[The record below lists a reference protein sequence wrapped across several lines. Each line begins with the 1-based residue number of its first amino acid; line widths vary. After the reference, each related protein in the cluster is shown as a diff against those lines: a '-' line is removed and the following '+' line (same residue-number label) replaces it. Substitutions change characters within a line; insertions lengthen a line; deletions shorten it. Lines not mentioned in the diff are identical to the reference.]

1 MKVLF
6 LCPRFFNYENEISD
20 ALRRSGAT
28 VDYFDEKPFNNV
40 FFKIILRLWKDNNYL
55 KHISDSYFEKVLSR
69 ADDNYDYVIV
79 LKGESLD
86 RKNLLKF
93 KEKYKSA
100 KFIYYAWDSIKN
112 YPHIQKYLNLFDR
125 VFTFDDS
132 DAREYDFMNHLPLFY
147 SPDFVNQTA
156 KSSLINRKP
165 TIAFLGTVHSDR
177 YKLLG
182 EIYKKHKHDYNLKF
196 VLFFPSIIVLLGFI
210 FTNIKDILKFK
221 LYHFTLRSRNKQ
233 EIAAFFSDADAVID
247 IQHPRQTG
255 LTMRTIECLPLKR
268 KFITTNSRV
277 KDYDFY
283 SVDNFYFIDRKDIK
297 IDSSFFSSPFDDS
310 HSDVVSRYSVD
321 SWVRTLCSKDIS
333 KNDVV

>member
-20 ALRRSGAT
+20 GLRRAGAT

-40 FFKIILRLWKDNNYL
+40 FFKILLRLWKENNFL
-55 KHISDSYFEKVLSR
+55 KRISDAYFDRILLQTS
-69 ADDNYDYVIV
+69 DDYDYVIV
-79 LKGESLD
+79 LKGESLN

-93 KEKYKSA
+93 KEKYKNA
-100 KFIYYAWDSIKN
+100 TFIYYAWDSIKN
-112 YPHIQKYLNLFDR
+112 YPHIQEYLNLFDR
-125 VFTFDDS
+125 VFTFDDN

-147 SPDFVNQTA
+147 SPDFVSTA
-156 KSSLINRKP
+156 KKNALPNVKP
-165 TIAFLGTVHSDR
+165 SIAFLGTVHSDR

-182 EIYKKHKHDYNLKF
+182 AIYKKYKNEYDLRF
-196 VLFFPSIIVLLGFI
+196 VLYFPSVVVLAGFLAS
-210 FTNIKDILKFK
+210 NIKDVIKFR
-221 LYHFTLRSRNKQ
+221 LFSFTLRSRNKKQ
-233 EIAAFFSDADAVID
+233 IAAFFSDADAVLD

-283 SVDNFYFIDRKDIK
+283 SAKNFYFINRENIY
-297 IDSSFFSSPFDDS
+297 IDSAFFNVSFDDTY
-310 HSDVVSRYSVD
+310 SDEISRYSVD
-321 SWVRTLCSKDIS
+321 SWISTLCSADIS
-333 KNDVV
+333 KDAV

>member
-40 FFKIILRLWKDNNYL
+40 LFKIILRLWKNNNYL
-55 KHISDSYFEKVLSR
+55 KRISDTYFARVLSC
-69 ADDNYDYVIV
+69 AGDDYDYVIV

-93 KEKYKSA
+93 KKKYKNA
-100 KFIYYAWDSIKN
+100 KFVYYAWDSIKN
-112 YPHIQKYLNLFDR
+112 YPHIQGYLNLFDR
-125 VFTFDDS
+125 VFTFDDD

-147 SPDFVNQTA
+147 SPAFVNATNKNHSQN
-156 KSSLINRKP
+156 IKP

-182 EIYKKHKHDYNLKF
+182 EIYKKHKNVYNLKL
-196 VLFFPSIIVLLGFI
+196 VLYFPSVIVLLGFI
-210 FTNIKDILKFK
+210 LANIKDIIKYK
-221 LYHFTLRSRNKQ
+221 LYGFTLRSRNKQ
-233 EIAAFFSDADAVID
+233 EIAIFFSGADAVLD
-247 IQHPRQTG
+247 IQHPHQTG
-255 LTMRTIECLPLKR
+255 LTMRTIESLPLKR

-283 SVDNFYFIDRKDIK
+283 SADNFYFIERKGVN
-297 IDSSFFSSPFDDS
+297 IDPSFFNTPYDDS
-310 HSDVVSRYSVD
+310 HFDIISGYSVD
-321 SWVRTLCSKDIS
+321 AWVKTLCSTDIR
-333 KNDVV
+333 NDVV

>member
-20 ALRRSGAT
+20 GLRRAGAI

-40 FFKIILRLWKDNNYL
+40 FFKILLRLWKENNFL
-55 KHISDSYFEKVLSR
+55 KRISDAYFDRILLQTS
-69 ADDNYDYVIV
+69 DDYDYVIV
-79 LKGESLD
+79 LKGESLN

-93 KEKYKSA
+93 KEKYKNA
-100 KFIYYAWDSIKN
+100 TFIYYAWDSIKN
-112 YPHIQKYLNLFDR
+112 YPHIQEYLNLFDR
-125 VFTFDDS
+125 VFTFDDN

-147 SPDFVNQTA
+147 SPDFVSTA
-156 KSSLINRKP
+156 KKNALPNVKP
-165 TIAFLGTVHSDR
+165 SIAFLGTVHSDR

-182 EIYKKHKHDYNLKF
+182 AIYKKYKNEYDLRF
-196 VLFFPSIIVLLGFI
+196 VLYFPSVVVLAGFLAS
-210 FTNIKDILKFK
+210 NIKDVIKFR
-221 LYHFTLRSRNKQ
+221 LFSFTLRSRNKKQ
-233 EIAAFFSDADAVID
+233 IAAFFSDADAVLD

-283 SVDNFYFIDRKDIK
+283 SAKNFYFINRENIY
-297 IDSSFFSSPFDDS
+297 IDSAFFNVSFDDTY
-310 HSDVVSRYSVD
+310 SDEISRYSVD
-321 SWVRTLCSKDIS
+321 SWISTLCSADIS
-333 KNDVV
+333 KDAV